1 MASTS
6 NQQDKGDRAQK
17 KRKQEVEELKEAK
30 KPKRASLMDT
40 IRQNHLSYQ
49 TFISKKMPKLLRA
62 IRISSSSESDE
73 D

>member
-17 KRKQEVEELKEAK
+17 KKTGSGGAKRSQEAK
-30 KPKRASLMDT
+30 TGITDGYNKTEPSILPNVYHQEDAK
-40 IRQNHLSYQ
+40 I
-49 TFISKKMPKLLRA
+49 LRA